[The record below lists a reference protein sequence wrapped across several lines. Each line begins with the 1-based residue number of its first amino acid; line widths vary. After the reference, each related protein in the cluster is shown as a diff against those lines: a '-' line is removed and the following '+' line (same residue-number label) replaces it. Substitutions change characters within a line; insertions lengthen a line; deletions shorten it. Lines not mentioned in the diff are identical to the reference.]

1 MHLVELN
8 TFLAIVE
15 TGSLVCASEKLNVTQ
30 STVTARLKSL
40 EAELGQ
46 QLIVRNRSGAAL
58 TSAGE
63 RLRRYAST
71 ISDLWRQ
78 ARQETGLPDAL
89 SSVCNIGYEPEVWDG
104 LAKVFFE
111 EIRTELPQVALSAW
125 QGSGTELSNW
135 LRNGLVDVV
144 VTYNG
149 DSSQWQISHPLGFD
163 RLVLVASEPDALIKF
178 NPGYVYVEAGED
190 FGRDHAIAYADAS
203 TARISFGSAPVALA
217 HILEFGGSAYL
228 PLRLVQ
234 KHLDAKHLFV
244 LKSAPV
250 FDREI
255 YLVGNN
261 SAISKWPWFKD
272 RVARLQRELAFEVP
286 IL

>member
-15 TGSLVCASEKLNVTQ
+15 TGSLVGASEKLNVTQ

-63 RLRRYAST
+63 KLRRYAST

-89 SSVCNIGYEPEVWDG
+89 SSVCNIGYEPELWDG
-104 LAKVFFE
+104 LTKRFFE
-111 EIRTELPQVALSAW
+111 TIRNDLPQVALSAW
-125 QGSGTELSNW
+125 QGSGPELARW
-135 LRNGLVDVV
+135 LRSGLIDVAI
-144 VTYNG
+144 TYDG
-149 DSSQWQISHPLGFD
+149 DIGQMQISYPLGVD
-163 RLVLVASEPDALIKF
+163 QLVLVSSRADAPVRF

-203 TARISFGSAPVALA
+203 TARVSFGSAPAALS

-228 PLRLVQ
+228 PLRLVEE
-234 KHLDAKHLFV
+234 HINAKRLFV
-244 LKSAPV
+244 LADAPT
-250 FDREI
+250 FEREI
-255 YLVGNN
+255 YLIGNRAAVSN
-261 SAISKWPWFKD
+261 WPWFPAVLETLV
-272 RVARLQRELAFEVP
+272 RAP
-286 IL
+286 